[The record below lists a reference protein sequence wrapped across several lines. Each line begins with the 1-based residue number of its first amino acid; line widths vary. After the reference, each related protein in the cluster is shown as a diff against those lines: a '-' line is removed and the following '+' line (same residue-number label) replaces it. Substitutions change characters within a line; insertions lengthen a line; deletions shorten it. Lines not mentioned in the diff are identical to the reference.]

1 MKVYNMELHENI
13 EPSPRSK
20 FRPASILTK
29 SINLTPTPGT
39 IIHLPSGKTA
49 IAHGSGLEKLKS
61 ELEKPIP
68 YKKSS
73 SVKQISNL
81 QPRPKHLKRPA
92 KFLTITLEEILEMY
106 DKSLSQ
112 VN

>member
-73 SVKQISNL
+73 SVKQISTL
-81 QPRPKHLKRPA
+81 QPHVKRPA